1 MKRLIT
7 GLILIFLVLGTVACA
22 ASETG
27 LEPASTSYLGEGME
41 IPAPAA
47 PPGIKIPYPTPTP
60 TPTPTPSVVPTP
72 TPKPAPTEADLGES
86 WATERM
92 IVRTG
97 NMTLVVTDVARAI
110 EEIAGIA
117 DSFEG
122 YVVSSSSY
130 GEGDRL
136 VGTIA
141 IRVLAE
147 HFDDAIRAMRH
158 LAVEVISESTSGK
171 DVTEEYVDLSARLHN
186 LEATKVQLEKLLE
199 KTEEKVTD
207 ILEVQR
213 ELSRVTGEIEETKG
227 RMQYLERTS
236 STSLIEVYL
245 QQAALDVRFT
255 ARTRTVKTG
264 QDVRFDPTIGGG
276 FAPYSYEWDFG
287 DGSTSTEERATHAY
301 KSEGSYTVIL
311 KVTDDRGNTAE
322 EKKDNYIDVL
332 PGWSA
337 GSTATS
343 AWTGLS
349 AFGRFLA
356 DFFIWLGYFSPLWII
371 IGVIL
376 YFAWW
381 RRRKKTQ

>member
-7 GLILIFLVLGTVACA
+7 GMILVFLLLGTVACA
-22 ASETG
+22 SPESMPSVV
-27 LEPASTSYLGEGME
+27 PAPAPEGNE
-41 IPAPAA
+41 DFGIPAPAA
-47 PPGIKIPYPTPTP
+47 PSGGIAVPEVTPTP
-60 TPTPTPSVVPTP
+60 TPA
-72 TPKPAPTEADLGES
+72 PAPAPLPTMPIEEDAGES

-97 NMTLVVTDVARAI
+97 NMRLVVANVDDAI
-110 EEIAGIA
+110 EEISGIA
-117 DSFEG
+117 KNYEG
-122 YVVSSSSY
+122 YVVSSSSWR
-130 GEGDRL
+130 EGDRL
-136 VGTIA
+136 VGTIT
-141 IRVLAE
+141 IRVLADN
-147 HFDDAIRAMRH
+147 FDDAIRALRR
-158 LAVEVISESTSGK
+158 LASEVSSESTSSQ

-213 ELSRVTGEIEETKG
+213 ELSQVTGEIEQTKG

-236 STSLIEVYL
+236 STSLIEAHL
-245 QQAALDVRFT
+245 EQEELDVRFT
-255 ARTRTVKTG
+255 ASTRSVKTG
-264 QDVRFDPTIGGG
+264 QNIRFDPSVGGG
-276 FAPYSYEWDFG
+276 FTPYSYEWDFG
-287 DGSTSTEERATHAY
+287 DGSTSTEERPTHAY
-301 KSEGSYTVIL
+301 QAEGRYTVLL

-332 PGWSA
+332 PGWNA
-337 GSTATS
+337 GSTASS

-356 DFFIWLGYFSPLWII
+356 DFFIWLGYFSPLWIV

-381 RRRKKTQ
+381 RRRKKA